1 VSELPGKGQLLN
13 TLSKG
18 PLSRCI
24 VVWPF
29 AEKYKVSF
37 SGSSDTNHG
46 SLLRLKLITNNF
58 IILYNFRH
66 LDFFEMMR
74 HEDEKDLA
82 KLLGAV
88 STFTL

>member
-1 VSELPGKGQLLN
+1 MS
-13 TLSKG
+13 
-18 PLSRCI
+18 
-24 VVWPF
+24 
-29 AEKYKVSF
+29 Y
-37 SGSSDTNHG
+37 SGSSDTNLG

-58 IILYNFRH
+58 IILHDFRH